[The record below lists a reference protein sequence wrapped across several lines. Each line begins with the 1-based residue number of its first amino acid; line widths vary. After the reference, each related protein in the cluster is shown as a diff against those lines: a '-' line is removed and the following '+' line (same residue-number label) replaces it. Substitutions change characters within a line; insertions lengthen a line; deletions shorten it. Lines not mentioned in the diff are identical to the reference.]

1 MKSASPFSVSTAVVA
16 LLGAALL
23 AANAAAAQAPA
34 APQQPVGTP
43 PPPGQFHFPAPK
55 NLQVLPK
62 DWTAEQVHDTM
73 EKWAGDL
80 GVHCDKCHTADPTHL
95 APNGRPRL
103 NFADDSKQEK
113 KVARLMYKMVDNI
126 NSNYISMVDNSG
138 VPVTCGTCHRG
149 HFSPE
154 PYVPPKEEEHR
165 PGPGAPQPSGAT
177 PSPSH

>member
-1 MKSASPFSVSTAVVA
+1 LKPASPSLSAAVVA
-16 LLGAALL
+16 LLGAAMF
-23 AANAAAAQAPA
+23 AVTTAAAQTPAP
-34 APQQPVGTP
+34 PQQPAGTP

-62 DWTAEQVHDTM
+62 DLTADQVHDTM

-80 GVHCDKCHTADPTHL
+80 GVHCDKCHTPDPNNL

-103 NFADDSKQEK
+103 NFADDSKNEK

-126 NSNYISMVDNSG
+126 NTNYVSMVENSG
-138 VPVTCGTCHRG
+138 APVTCGTCHRG

-154 PYVPPKEEEHR
+154 PFVAPPEER
-165 PGPGAPQPSGAT
+165 RGPGPGGPPPAGAQPPA
-177 PSPSH
+177 SH